1 MKNLSQWSSNIGFIL
16 ASAGSAIGLGAVWK
30 FPYMAGTY
38 GGGAFLFIF
47 IIFTLLV
54 GLPLLLS
61 GFILGRYGMT
71 YSTNIF
77 KKVSGKSSFNLIGWL
92 GKYRS

>member
-1 MKNLSQWSSNIGFIL
+1 MKNLSQWSSSIGFVL
-16 ASAGSAIGLGAVWK
+16 ASAGSAIGIGAVWK

-38 GGGAFLFIF
+38 GGGAFLLIF

-61 GFILGRYGMT
+61 DFVLGRYGRT

-77 KKVSGKSSFNLIGWL
+77 KKYLVNHL
-92 GKYRS
+92 GI

>member
-1 MKNLSQWSSNIGFIL
+1 MKNLSQWSSSIGFVL
-16 ASAGSAIGLGAVWK
+16 ASAGSAIGIGAVWK

-38 GGGAFLFIF
+38 GGGAFLLIF

-61 GFILGRYGMT
+61 DFVLVAMVEHILLT
-71 YSTNIF
+71 S
-77 KKVSGKSSFNLIGWL
+77 SKSV
-92 GKYRS
+92 R